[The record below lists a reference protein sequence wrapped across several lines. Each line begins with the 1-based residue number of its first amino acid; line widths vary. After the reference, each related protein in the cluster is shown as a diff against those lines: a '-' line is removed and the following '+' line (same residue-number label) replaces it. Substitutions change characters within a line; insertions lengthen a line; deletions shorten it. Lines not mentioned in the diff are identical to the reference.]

1 MSERDEKSSEAPAQE
16 IEGEA
21 QVIEEA
27 EVVEIEGEVT
37 ERGGSEAVSRRVPLL
52 AVALSL
58 LAISGVTGGLYFGFQ
73 YWNRLE
79 VALVEMDQA
88 IAAAA
93 REQEALQQRLSDTR
107 MAFEEQQRQMVSQ
120 ESALAEQEQL
130 FAAQTDM
137 LAQEQ
142 ARLGSREQAMREAID
157 AVHRKMGSSGN
168 DWMAA
173 EAAYLMRIANH
184 RLYLERDV
192 ETSLRALEAADARLR
207 DTGDPAWIG
216 IREKLAVEIAALKA
230 VPPVDKAGLSAR
242 LGGLAEQVYGLKL
255 VGLTP
260 EREAAASSG
269 EPAPDASDKSWSSLL
284 ADGWEGFKSV
294 MVIRHRERPVNAM
307 MSPDQQYFVYQNLR
321 LQFEAARLAMLRGES
336 VLYRSSLETARRW
349 LEEFFDPEQAAVQT
363 LLAGLEELSRREV
376 APALPD
382 ITGSLRL
389 LSERMAAKPRA
400 GADQ

>member
-1 MSERDEKSSEAPAQE
+1 MSERDEKPSESPAQD
-16 IEGEA
+16 IEGDA
-21 QVIEEA
+21 RIIEDA
-27 EVVEIEGEVT
+27 EVVEIEGAAADHGPSG
-37 ERGGSEAVSRRVPLL
+37 RGSGRTPLL

-58 LAISGVTGGLYFGFQ
+58 LAICGVAGGLYFGYQ
-73 YWNRLE
+73 HWSRLQG
-79 VALVEMDQA
+79 ALVEMNQS
-88 IAAAA
+88 IATAA

-107 MAFEEQQRQMVSQ
+107 MAFEEQQRQMAAQQSV
-120 ESALAEQEQL
+120 LAEQEQL
-130 FAAQTDM
+130 FAAQTEM

-142 ARLGSREQAMREAID
+142 ARLGSREQSMREAID
-157 AVHRKMGSSGN
+157 AVHQKMGSSGN

-184 RLYLERDV
+184 RLYLERDL
-192 ETSLRALEAADARLR
+192 ETALRALEAADGRLR

-216 IREKLAVEIAALKA
+216 IREKLAVEVAALKA
-230 VPPVDKAGLSAR
+230 VPAVDRAGLSAR
-242 LGGLAEQVYGLKL
+242 LGGLAEQVYGLKI

-260 EREAAASSG
+260 ERTAAPSSG
-269 EPAPDASDKSWSSLL
+269 EPATAAEKSWSSLL
-284 ADGWEGFKSV
+284 EDGWEGFKSV

-349 LEEFFDPEQAAVQT
+349 LEEFFNPEQAAVKT
-363 LLAGLEELSRREV
+363 MLTALNELSGIEV

-389 LSERMAAKPRA
+389 LSERMTAKSQA
-400 GADQ
+400 GARQ